1 VVKSLSLAG
10 RAFGPAGRLTE
21 STALTDKMVSKL
33 FQGLAAP
40 KACMKVD
47 TTPLDSFLEKLLGA
61 VLQTD
66 ADLAKLREENAALK
80 KDVVALQ
87 ASDARTMRVELSDV
101 IKRVQELESKF
112 EAANLKLQ
120 QKADNDDLS
129 EVREQAESGN
139 RVAME
144 VSNNFSNFKVEAA
157 KQTKEIRTQISSIS
171 NQLNEQISKLAESK
185 ANKSDMAQCS
195 SKAENAA
202 QQCERNTIDLK
213 ECLRASAE
221 FMARA
226 ESELAKKVGFDAI
239 NDKIGRM
246 ECDDLL
252 KILSNEMQDR
262 IRRSNKTMQEM
273 REDID
278 VLLTMVMQDA
288 NMGAGTTMGMVH
300 CISCQKPVAVHRPGP
315 PAGTGREPVM
325 VQGKDRHMYRAA
337 KDPDGEYTPIWQS
350 SQITVTPA
358 RPATA
363 DPAAALDRRT
373 DRRASTEGLDR
384 RADAPAKSPDKP
396 RPARPASAKVRKV
409 PPL

>member
-1 VVKSLSLAG
+1 
-10 RAFGPAGRLTE
+10 
-21 STALTDKMVSKL
+21 
-33 FQGLAAP
+33 
-40 KACMKVD
+40 MKVD

-61 VLQTD
+61 VIQTD
-66 ADLAKLREENAALK
+66 AELAKLREENAALK
-80 KDVVALQ
+80 RDVVALQ
-87 ASDARTMRVELSDV
+87 ASDARTMRVELTDV
-101 IKRVQELESKF
+101 MKRVQELESKL
-112 EAANLKLQ
+112 AAADVKLQ
-120 QKADNDDLS
+120 QKADNDALS

-144 VSNNFSNFKVEAA
+144 VSNNFANFKTDAA
-157 KQTKEIRTQISSIS
+157 KQTKEIRTQISSMS

-202 QQCERNTIDLK
+202 QQCEKNTIDLK

-226 ESELAKKVGFDAI
+226 EAELAKKVGFDAI

-252 KILSNEMQDR
+252 KILSNEMQDKM
-262 IRRSNKTMQEM
+262 RRSNKTMQEM

-325 VQGKDRHMYRAA
+325 VQGKDRNMYRAS
-337 KDPDGEYTPIWQS
+337 KDPDGGEYTPIWQS

-358 RPATA
+358 RPANA
-363 DPAAALDRRT
+363 DPSPASASAPPSALGRG
-373 DRRASTEGLDR
+373 DRRASADGLDR
-384 RADAPAKSPDKP
+384 RADAPARSPLDKA
-396 RPARPASAKVRKV
+396 RPTRPASAKVRKV

>member
-1 VVKSLSLAG
+1 
-10 RAFGPAGRLTE
+10 
-21 STALTDKMVSKL
+21 
-33 FQGLAAP
+33 
-40 KACMKVD
+40 MKVD

-66 ADLAKLREENAALK
+66 IDLAKLREENAALRR
-80 KDVVALQ
+80 DVVALQ
-87 ASDARTMRVELSDV
+87 ASDARTMRVELTDV
-101 IKRVQELESKF
+101 IKRVQELESKL
-112 EAANLKLQ
+112 AAADAKLQ
-120 QKADNDDLS
+120 QKADNDALS
-129 EVREQAESGN
+129 EVREQAESGT

-144 VSNNFSNFKVEAA
+144 VSNNFANFKVEAA
-157 KQTKEIRTQISSIS
+157 KQTKEIRTQISSMS
-171 NQLNEQISKLAESK
+171 NQMNEQISKLAESK

-213 ECLRASAE
+213 DCLRTSAD

-226 ESELAKKVGFDAI
+226 EAELAKKVGFDAI

-262 IRRSNKTMQEM
+262 MRRSNKTMQEM

-325 VQGKDRHMYRAA
+325 VQGKDRHMYRAS
-337 KDPDGEYTPIWQS
+337 KDPDGGEYTPIWQS

-363 DPAAALDRRT
+363 DSPPASASCPPSALDRRG
-373 DRRASTEGLDR
+373 DRRASADGLDR
-384 RADAPAKSPDKP
+384 RADGPAKSPLDKP

>member
-1 VVKSLSLAG
+1 
-10 RAFGPAGRLTE
+10 
-21 STALTDKMVSKL
+21 
-33 FQGLAAP
+33 
-40 KACMKVD
+40 
-47 TTPLDSFLEKLLGA
+47 
-61 VLQTD
+61 
-66 ADLAKLREENAALK
+66 
-80 KDVVALQ
+80 
-87 ASDARTMRVELSDV
+87 
-101 IKRVQELESKF
+101 
-112 EAANLKLQ
+112 
-120 QKADNDDLS
+120 
-129 EVREQAESGN
+129 
-139 RVAME
+139 
-144 VSNNFSNFKVEAA
+144 
-157 KQTKEIRTQISSIS
+157 
-171 NQLNEQISKLAESK
+171 
-185 ANKSDMAQCS
+185 
-195 SKAENAA
+195 
-202 QQCERNTIDLK
+202 
-213 ECLRASAE
+213 
-221 FMARA
+221 MARA

-288 NMGAGTTMGMVH
+288 NMGAGTTTGMVH

-325 VQGKDRHMYRAA
+325 VQGKDRQMYRAA
-337 KDPDGEYTPIWQS
+337 KDPDGGEYAPIWQS

-363 DPAAALDRRT
+363 GPALG
-373 DRRASTEGLDR
+373 RASADGLDR
-384 RADAPAKSPDKP
+384 RADAPAKSPEKS